1 MKNFITFYEVL
12 STCDLIKLENEIAK
26 TYSECNKIEKRK
38 WINKTFIFMGELLM
52 LTPSKANSNKVLLFK
67 ESTHSIIYNNSFFV
81 YYNDLEKIK
90 CTFYSK
96 KELNTKSLEQLK
108 LISNKLSKLTNTIT
122 TYDYSYDSLKKI
134 VSYII
139 PISLFKRY
147 SKEKVVADILYELT
161 FFGIILENNEKTKK
175 EKKESIKSI
184 IEEIKKEQNKIIKQK
199 EQNTKQEKSK
209 EQSIKIPTKEEI
221 IKEKNNEIGSI
232 LDTYTE
238 IKVLNI
244 AAAAKEMEKS
254 N

>member
-12 STCDLIKLENEIAK
+12 RTCDLIKLENEIAK

-52 LTPSKANSNKVLLFK
+52 LTPSKTNSNKVLLFK

-96 KELNTKSLEQLK
+96 KALNTKSLDQLK
-108 LISNKLSKLTNTIT
+108 TITNKLYKLRYTIT

-134 VSYII
+134 VSYIM

-161 FFGIILENNEKTKK
+161 FFGILLENNEKAKK
-175 EKKESIKSI
+175 EKKENIKSI
-184 IEEIKKEQNKIIKQK
+184 IAEIKKEQNKIIKQ
-199 EQNTKQEKSK
+199 NTKQEKSK
-209 EQSIKIPTKEEI
+209 EQATKIPTKEEI
-221 IKEKNNEIGSI
+221 IKEKNNEIMSI
-232 LDTYTE
+232 LDTYTK

-254 N
+254 S

>member
-12 STCDLIKLENEIAK
+12 RTCDLIKLENEIAK

-52 LTPSKANSNKVLLFK
+52 LTPSKTNSNKVLLFK

-108 LISNKLSKLTNTIT
+108 IISNKLSKLTNTIN

-134 VSYII
+134 VSYIM
-139 PISLFKRY
+139 PVSLFKRY

-161 FFGIILENNEKTKK
+161 FFGIILESNEKNKK

-184 IEEIKKEQNKIIKQK
+184 IAEIKK

-209 EQSIKIPTKEEI
+209 EQTIKITTKEEI

-232 LDTYTE
+232 LDAYTE